1 MSKTAFESLLA
12 YQSRLIDIMNND
24 EIWDGGRCTQVFGAA
39 KTDTALEEIID
50 GDFSDERK
58 EAAKEIQ
65 EMMNQIGGLMEDI
78 SCRIDDLT
86 AEEQDD
92 SEGVEAEAA

>member
-1 MSKTAFESLLA
+1 MSNTAFETLLA
-12 YQSRLIDIMNND
+12 YQSRLTDILNYD
-24 EIWDGGRCTQVFGAA
+24 EVWNGGQSTTVFGGAKADAA
-39 KTDTALEEIID
+39 LQQIIE

-86 AEEQDD
+86 AEE
-92 SEGVEAEAA
+92 EVEAEAA